1 MRISSFFLCQVQ
13 QERDDLYNKFVSA
26 IHEVQQKA
34 GFKNLLLEKKLLAL
48 ADVLEKKEAQL
59 NEVQIP
65 PDQLHVII
73 CIISRDFIFSK
84 IFRIVKRFL
93 FGSMF
98 SPSFPICGYF
108 PNRALCDM

>member
-1 MRISSFFLCQVQ
+1 MRISSFLLGQVQ

-59 NEVQIP
+59 NEVQIS
-65 PDQLHVII
+65 PDQLQ
-73 CIISRDFIFSK
+73 CTCDN
-84 IFRIVKRFL
+84 L
-93 FGSMF
+93 Y
-98 SPSFPICGYF
+98 YF
-108 PNRALCDM
+108 KGLYF

>member
-1 MRISSFFLCQVQ
+1 MWNIFISTQVQ

-59 NEVQIP
+59 NEVLSLLNIAFVYFIWLLP
-65 PDQLHVII
+65 LHWKTNEHFAFNDIYVE
-73 CIISRDFIFSK
+73 DL
-84 IFRIVKRFL
+84 V
-93 FGSMF
+93 
-98 SPSFPICGYF
+98 
-108 PNRALCDM
+108 

>member
-1 MRISSFFLCQVQ
+1 MTRKTHPRNNFLSQVQ

-59 NEVQIP
+59 NEVQVHGVVV
-65 PDQLHVII
+65 LYCGGWRRTRKLWNYEH
-73 CIISRDFIFSK
+73 FSACASH
-84 IFRIVKRFL
+84 RL
-93 FGSMF
+93 T
-98 SPSFPICGYF
+98 
-108 PNRALCDM
+108 

>member
-1 MRISSFFLCQVQ
+1 M
-13 QERDDLYNKFVSA
+13 YNKFVSA

-59 NEVQIP
+59 NEVQIS

-93 FGSMF
+93 FGSILSELPYQLF
-98 SPSFPICGYF
+98 VVAFPIVRCVT
-108 PNRALCDM
+108 CDLIFAGIIGQ